1 MMSMKNTSDHLP
13 EVKGAVSA
21 QGTHLKEDLP
31 IDNGAPIEDAAA
43 GLQILDDEAP
53 HDVSEV
59 SPKSRSSPFSL
70 VSY

>member
-1 MMSMKNTSDHLP
+1 MMSMKNTSDLP
-13 EVKGAVSA
+13 KVKGAMSA

-70 VSY
+70 FSY